1 MNAAFANIKAI
12 VKRELG
18 GYFSSPVAY
27 VFIVIFLLLTGFFT
41 FMQGNFFE
49 RGQANLDSFFMWLP
63 WLYLFLVPCVG
74 MRLWAEER
82 RVGTIELLLTKPI
95 TAWQAILGKFLA
107 SWIFL
112 GLALALTFPVVI
124 TVNYLG
130 SPDNG
135 VIVAAYLGSLLMAG
149 TYLAIS
155 CMTSAMTRNQV
166 VSFIV
171 SVVLCLFL
179 VLCGFPPVTNLLTRM
194 DKPWLVDL
202 VSSLSV
208 MTHFQPFITG
218 MVDSRDVIFFLLII
232 AFALFTN
239 GVVVRSHRATSIDK
253 LMKRNFE
260 TMLYSA
266 GGVAAMFVVI
276 VGLYIITST
285 AKLRV
290 DVTAEKAHT
299 LSPGTKKILTKLDS
313 RITLRFYCT
322 QGDNAMPPVLR
333 TYARRVEDLLAEYKQ
348 QAKGKLVIEKIDPKP
363 DSEAEDSARLNGI
376 EGQATGPFGSDKI
389 YLGISVSLL
398 DAKFAL
404 PFLLPERQ
412 RLLEYDLSRAIA
424 AVVTARPVVGIMTG
438 LPVFGEAPDPLMR
451 PGQHRAED
459 WAFIMELKRDFTLK
473 NVPLNATKIDD
484 DIKVLLVAH
493 PVDISD
499 AAQYAID
506 QFVLRGGKLLAFLD
520 PHAYFDQ
527 KHDRNQNFVIGGD
540 NAAKSSL
547 DKLLKAWGLNMD
559 ENLVAADT
567 SFAGRNLQTGDTMP
581 TLLLVTREGIDEN
594 DVATSQ
600 IDNLVFPFA
609 GVFTGKPADGLKE
622 DVLVKC
628 SANSELVDSLI
639 ATAASEKI
647 LRDFK
652 PANIEYPLAIHLTGK
667 FHTAF
672 PGGAPDL
679 SGRAGSENSKSE
691 SHEADAL
698 PRDSLSPSDGERARE
713 RGIVQST
720 DKGEVI
726 LVSDTDML
734 NDKVCIR
741 VQNVMGRPTPQA
753 ANGNL
758 NFVQSLVERLSGDD
772 DLISSR
778 ARASMS
784 RPFTRVKEM
793 EAKAGKQWQE
803 KIRVLESRQR
813 ETDQKIKELQARN
826 ENGGNQSFILSPQ
839 QEKELEQYQKGLVE
853 VSRDLKQVR
862 KNLRR
867 ETDAL
872 EFWTKVVN
880 IAAMPIAIAL
890 SGLVLAVVKSRRR
903 APRPSVVGSKP
914 ATSSPPEKA
923 TVREA
928 RDLVPS

>member
-1 MNAAFANIKAI
+1 MNSTANIRAI

-49 RGQANLDSFFMWLP
+49 RGQANLDSFFMWHP

-95 TAWQAILGKFLA
+95 TAWQAIFGKFLA

-135 VIVAAYLGSLLMAG
+135 VILAAYLGSLLMAG

-208 MTHFQPFITG
+208 MTHFEPFITG

-239 GVVVRSHRATSIDK
+239 GVVIRSHRATSIDK
-253 LMKRNFE
+253 FMKRNFE
-260 TMLYSA
+260 TMVYSA
-266 GGVAAMFVVI
+266 GGVAAMFVVLVGVYI
-276 VGLYIITST
+276 VTNT
-285 AKLRV
+285 AKVRF
-290 DVTAEKAHT
+290 DATAEKAHT
-299 LSPGTKKILTKLDS
+299 LSPGTKKILSRLDS

-333 TYARRVEDLLAEYKQ
+333 TYARRIEDLLAEYKQ
-348 QAKGKLVIEKIDPKP
+348 QANGKLVIEKIDPKP

-389 YLGISVSLL
+389 YLGIAVSLL
-398 DAKFAL
+398 DAKFPL
-404 PFLLPERQ
+404 PFLPPERQ
-412 RLLEYDLSRAIA
+412 RLLEYDISRAIA
-424 AVVTARPVVGIMTG
+424 GVVTTRPVVGIMTG

-451 PGQHRAED
+451 PGQHRADD

-484 DIKVLLVAH
+484 EIKVLLVAH

-499 AAQYAID
+499 TAQYAID

-527 KHDRNQNFVIGGD
+527 KHDRSQNFTIGGD

-559 ENLVAADT
+559 VNLVAADT
-567 SFAGRNLQTGDTMP
+567 SFASRNLQTGDSMP

-622 DVLVKC
+622 EVLVKC

-652 PANIEYPLAIHLTGK
+652 PANVEYPLAIQLTGK
-667 FHTAF
+667 FRTAF
-672 PGGAPDL
+672 PGARPSSGAATFDAPPTTETAGNI
-679 SGRAGSENSKSE
+679 SETRAGSNNV
-691 SHEADAL
+691 A
-698 PRDSLSPSDGERARE
+698 PGDGRAPHLAE
-713 RGIVQST
+713 PT

-726 LVSDTDML
+726 LVADTDML

-741 VQNVMGRPTPQA
+741 MQNAMGRPTPQA

-784 RPFTRVKEM
+784 HPFTRVKEM
-793 EAKAGKQWQE
+793 ETRAGKQWQE
-803 KIRVLESRQR
+803 KIRVLETRQR
-813 ETDQKIKELQARN
+813 EMDQKIKELQARN
-826 ENGGNQSFILSPQ
+826 GNGGNQSLILSAQ
-839 QEKELEQYQKGLVE
+839 QEKELEKSQKGLVE

-872 EFWTKVVN
+872 EFWTKVIN
-880 IAAMPIAIAL
+880 IAAMPIVVAL
-890 SGLVLAVVKSRRR
+890 SGLALAVVKSRRR
-903 APRPSVVGSKP
+903 APRPVTGVLRPRTPSG
-914 ATSSPPEKA
+914 PEKVVA
-923 TVREA
+923 SEA
-928 RDLVPS
+928 RELVVP

>member
-1 MNAAFANIKAI
+1 MNSAFANVKAI

-49 RGQANLDSFFMWLP
+49 RGQANLEPFFMWHP

-112 GLALALTFPVVI
+112 GLALVLTFPVVI

-135 VIVAAYLGSLLMAG
+135 VIIAAYLGSFLMAG

-171 SVVLCLFL
+171 SVVICLFL
-179 VLCGFPPVTNLLTRM
+179 VLCGFPPVTNLLTRL
-194 DKPWLVDL
+194 DKPWIVDL

-208 MTHFQPFITG
+208 MTHFQPFTTG
-218 MVDSRDVIFFLLII
+218 MIDSRDIIFFLLII

-239 GVVVRSHRATSIDK
+239 GVIVRSHRATSIGK

-260 TMLYSA
+260 AMLYSA
-266 GGVAAMFVVI
+266 GGVAAMFVVMVAAYI
-276 VGLYIITST
+276 VTST
-285 AKLRV
+285 AKVRF
-290 DVTAEKAHT
+290 DITTEKAHT
-299 LSPGTKKILTKLDS
+299 LSSGTKKLLGKLDS

-322 QGDNAMPPVLR
+322 QNNNAMPPALR
-333 TYARRVEDLLAEYKQ
+333 TYAARIEDILNEYRRE
-348 QAKGKLVIEKIDPKP
+348 AKGKLVIEKIDPKP
-363 DSEAEDSARLNGI
+363 DSEAEDAARLNGI

-389 YLGISVSLL
+389 YLGVAVSLL
-398 DAKFAL
+398 DAKFSL
-404 PFLLPERQ
+404 PFLPPERQ
-412 RLLEYDLSRAIA
+412 RLLEYDISRAIA
-424 AVVTARPVVGIMTG
+424 GVVTEKPVVGVMSG

-451 PGQHRAED
+451 PGQNRAQD
-459 WAFIMELKRDFTLK
+459 WAFIAELKRDFTIK
-473 NVPLNATKIDD
+473 NVPLTATKIDD

-506 QFVLRGGKLLAFLD
+506 QFVLRDGKLLAFLD

-527 KHDRNQNFVIGGD
+527 KHDRSQNFLIGGD
-540 NAAKSSL
+540 NAAQSSL
-547 DKLLKAWGLNMD
+547 DKLLKAWGLDMD
-559 ENLVAADT
+559 VNLVAADT
-567 SFAGRNLQTGDTMP
+567 SYAGRNTQNGDTMP

-628 SANSELVDSLI
+628 SANSELIDSLI

-652 PANIEYPLAIHLTGK
+652 PANIEYPLAVHLSGK

-672 PGGAPDL
+672 PNGAP
-679 SGRAGSENSKSE
+679 
-691 SHEADAL
+691 
-698 PRDSLSPSDGERARE
+698 RDFLSPSDGERARV
-713 RGIVQST
+713 RGLVHSQLGAKDQFKESAGN
-720 DKGEVI
+720 GEVVLI
-726 LVSDTDML
+726 SDTDML
-734 NDKVCIR
+734 NDKVCVR
-741 VQNVMGRPTPQA
+741 VQNVMGRPTVQA
-753 ANGNL
+753 VNGNL
-758 NFVQSLVERLSGDD
+758 NFVQSLVERLAGDD
-772 DLISSR
+772 DLITSR
-778 ARASMS
+778 SRASMS
-784 RPFTRVKEM
+784 RPLSRLKEM
-793 EAKAGKQWQE
+793 EAQAGRQWQD
-803 KIRVLESRQR
+803 KIRVLEAKQR
-813 ETDQKIKELQARN
+813 EMDQKIKELQARSD
-826 ENGGNQSFILSPQ
+826 NGANQSLILSPE
-839 QEKELEQYQKGLVE
+839 QEKDLEQYQKALVE

-867 ETDAL
+867 QTEAL
-872 EFWTKVVN
+872 EFWTKVIN
-880 IAAMPIAIAL
+880 ISAMPIFVAI
-890 SGLVLAVVKSRRR
+890 SGLALAVVKARRR
-903 APRPSVVGSKP
+903 APRASVV
-914 ATSSPPEKA
+914 SPPP
-923 TVREA
+923 RP
-928 RDLVPS
+928 PSTPKHPLMTEPEEMAIS